1 MDETKTLTGSY
12 EADLYGL
19 ATQQAALLREGRLS
33 EVEADHL
40 AEQIEELGMSEYDK
54 LESVPRVMLLHMLKW
69 DLQPER
75 QSRNWSLT
83 IQEQRRRLE
92 RHLAKNPS
100 LKSRR
105 DEAVEAA
112 YGDARLGAVR
122 ETDLP
127 LAAFPEAVVYTWEN
141 ITARPFAWDR

>member
-1 MDETKTLTGSY
+1 MDETKTLPGSY
-12 EADLYGL
+12 EADLYGW
-19 ATQQAALLREGRLS
+19 AMRQAALLREGRLS

-54 LESVPRVMLLHMLKW
+54 LESVLRVMLLHMLKW

-105 DEAVEAA
+105 DEAIEAA
-112 YGDARLGAVR
+112 YGDARLGAAR

-127 LAAFPEAVVYTWEN
+127 LP
-141 ITARPFAWDR
+141 PFQKL